1 MSSQSVVEGGQ
12 EPIQSR
18 GYAPK
23 SGDDVSMPEGSSTEQ
38 PARQDN
44 PGMADNEVSA
54 RQSTSHGRSRAQQT
68 RGSPPPS
75 TRRNNAQLQGR
86 SAGFPDVLRQTLKS
100 DEMTSRACRLMIT
113 LAVSL
118 AIVLVPVAA
127 AAFIVMVKAPVDW
140 KFMLSG
146 GSAVFISLGSWFFG
160 RRRVAKKSRRSPVTG
175 SSKESAQDS

>member
-12 EPIQSR
+12 EPVQSR

-23 SGDDVSMPEGSSTEQ
+23 SGDDASMPECSSTDRL
-38 PARQDN
+38 ARKDN
-44 PGMADNEVSA
+44 PGMADNKA
-54 RQSTSHGRSRAQQT
+54 PAGQSTSRGRSRAQQT
-68 RGSPPPS
+68 RGSPPP
-75 TRRNNAQLQGR
+75 TRRNSQLQGR

-118 AIVLVPVAA
+118 AIVLVPISAI
-127 AAFIVMVKAPVDW
+127 AFIVMVKAPVDW
-140 KFMLSG
+140 KLMLSG

-175 SSKESAQDS
+175 RSEESAQDS